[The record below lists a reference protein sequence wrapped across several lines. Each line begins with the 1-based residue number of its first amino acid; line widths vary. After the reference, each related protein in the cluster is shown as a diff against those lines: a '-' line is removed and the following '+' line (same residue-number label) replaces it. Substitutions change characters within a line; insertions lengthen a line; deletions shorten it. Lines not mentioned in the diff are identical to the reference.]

1 MGKMERRFLEFF
13 ERNIIWFLYAFITL
27 AALALRWQFIDWR
40 SPDYSSYLEPWF
52 LELKAAGGLKGLGQV
67 IGDYNVLYLFLM
79 ALLTYVPLEPI
90 VLIKGLSIAMDFLG
104 AFAGALLCRGKERGL
119 NHMTSVMAYGI
130 LLLLPN
136 VFVNSSV
143 WAQCDFSYTAFI
155 MFGIVLLL
163 QDRFRWAVIAFG
175 IAFCFKLQAVFFLPV
190 LLVYYVSKKKFSIL
204 EFLWWPAVW
213 ILTSLPAVL
222 MGRSIRSVAMIYRDQ
237 VTLYHWLTLSYP
249 NIYQLFQK
257 TGSEMET
264 YALFSEMAI
273 LLTLAVLGIG
283 CVYAVRKK
291 MVFDCEEL
299 LGFSA
304 WCAFTC
310 VLFLPAMHER
320 YGFLAEILT
329 VCYAFVKKNAWSYVT
344 AILNNGV
351 SIIIYVAMMFGTI
364 QLSYFILALFN
375 IMAYVLLTY
384 QVLLQGRENGG
395 AGQSCVEE
403 ISEARA

>member
-1 MGKMERRFLEFF
+1 M
-13 ERNIIWFLYAFITL
+13 
-27 AALALRWQFIDWR
+27 
-40 SPDYSSYLEPWF
+40 
-52 LELKAAGGLKGLGQV
+52 
-67 IGDYNVLYLFLM
+67 
-79 ALLTYVPLEPI
+79 
-90 VLIKGLSIAMDFLG
+90 
-104 AFAGALLCRGKERGL
+104 
-119 NHMTSVMAYGI
+119 
-130 LLLLPN
+130 
-136 VFVNSSV
+136 
-143 WAQCDFSYTAFI
+143 
-155 MFGIVLLL
+155 
-163 QDRFRWAVIAFG
+163 
-175 IAFCFKLQAVFFLPV
+175 
-190 LLVYYVSKKKFSIL
+190 
-204 EFLWWPAVW
+204 W
-213 ILTSLPAVL
+213 IFTSLPAVL

-283 CVYAVRKK
+283 CVYAVKKK
-291 MVFDCEEL
+291 MVFGCEEL

-395 AGQSCVEE
+395 AGQSCSEE